1 MCTGKDTKGT
11 LQKACKKREKW
22 RGKNRVQVMSLG
34 ENVDASRFRADGW
47 LGGVGWEILRAGQR
61 GEGGGIFRLLSLV
74 FCLELDTPSGGSRS
88 ALREESAGGE
98 RAERAGPAR
107 LVSPR
112 FTSGR
117 RKGPLGERKGGGR
130 DCTDCTSTYGCA
142 KKRAGSERVWAR
154 SAVRFGGER
163 MRKLAKHAKTRAVLD
178 RLWALS
184 AVRFGGERMRKW
196 KDNAKTH
203 VLCDRVHGQRYSNKY
218 SVKKRAKHAKL

>member
-1 MCTGKDTKGT
+1 MG
-11 LQKACKKREKW
+11 
-22 RGKNRVQVMSLG
+22 
-34 ENVDASRFRADGW
+34 GW
-47 LGGVGWEILRAGQR
+47 VGVGWDILTAGQR
-61 GEGGGIFRLLSLV
+61 VEEGGVSRLLSLV
-74 FCLELDTPSGGSRS
+74 FCLELDPPSGGSRS

-130 DCTDCTSTYGCA
+130 DCTDCTDCTSTYGCA

-163 MRKLAKHAKTRAVLD
+163 MRRWAKYAKTRAVLD

-184 AVRFGGERMRKW
+184 AVRFGGEQLRKLE
-196 KDNAKTH
+196 DNAK
-203 VLCDRVHGQRYSNKY
+203 
-218 SVKKRAKHAKL
+218 KRAFYATECTGKGREGARQKA

>member
-1 MCTGKDTKGT
+1 M
-11 LQKACKKREKW
+11 
-22 RGKNRVQVMSLG
+22 
-34 ENVDASRFRADGW
+34 
-47 LGGVGWEILRAGQR
+47 RAGQR

-163 MRKLAKHAKTRAVLD
+163 MRRWEKYAKTRAVLD
-178 RLWALS
+178 RLWARP
-184 AVRFGGERMRKW
+184 AVRFGGEQLRKW
-196 KDNAKTH
+196 ENNAKK
-203 VLCDRVHGQRYSNKY
+203 RVFYATGCTGKDT
-218 SVKKRAKHAKL
+218 